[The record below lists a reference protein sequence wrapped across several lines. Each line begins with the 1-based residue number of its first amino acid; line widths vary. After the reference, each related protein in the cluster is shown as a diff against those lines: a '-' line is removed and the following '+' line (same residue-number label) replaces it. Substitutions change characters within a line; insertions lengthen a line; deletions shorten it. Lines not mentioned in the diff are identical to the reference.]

1 VIAPAPPLT
10 SQRPQDAASGTPGG
24 GVLRLPW
31 WIRASSKLCTIVPR
45 IDRRARINRDNPPP
59 QAARE
64 AKPRAASA
72 PTHRHQGHAAPQVR
86 QNGPHQLCR
95 RPLGLAVD
103 YRSDGP
109 RLIARSGRGASRP
122 GRAAWCGG
130 GGWCGRDG
138 SRARFP
144 DFPGGSGLM
153 GGSGGT
159 PVHQKL
165 PEARILPDLSGP
177 RSRRGHRGRPR
188 PPSRGPENRH
198 RATPHPQERASWHLS
213 SLRPFRPAPRSR
225 PFARRHRCPWGLNHP
240 PLTFPA
246 LFPPP
251 RSPSWSHPQPKRP
264 SCGPPPTAAIVGIGG
279 DGDAGER
286 RARQVR

>member
-31 WIRASSKLCTIVPR
+31 WIRASWSKLCTIVPR

-130 GGWCGRDG
+130 GGGCGRDG
-138 SRARFP
+138 SQARFP

-153 GGSGGT
+153 GGSGG
-159 PVHQKL
+159 L
-165 PEARILPDLSGP
+165 PYTRSSHKPGSSQILPARDPEGGTGGARGPLRAGPRTGTGPHRTRKSGP
-177 RSRRGHRGRPR
+177 PG
-188 PPSRGPENRH
+188 
-198 RATPHPQERASWHLS
+198 T
-213 SLRPFRPAPRSR
+213 
-225 PFARRHRCPWGLNHP
+225 
-240 PLTFPA
+240 
-246 LFPPP
+246 
-251 RSPSWSHPQPKRP
+251 
-264 SCGPPPTAAIVGIGG
+264 
-279 DGDAGER
+279 
-286 RARQVR
+286 